1 MSEESSPLPV
11 QYWDVFPKLIRVST
25 SVCSQSIPL
34 SLRGD
39 VVSPLFSSSNPAVA
53 EVNEYGVVSCG
64 MQPGAAILIICRSE
78 ALDSI
83 RYVQVEVYGSPVGDE
98 MFPT

>member
-1 MSEESSPLPV
+1 MPDESSPLPV

-25 SVCSQSIPL
+25 SAYLQSIPL

-39 VVSPLFSSSNPAVA
+39 VVSPMFFSSNPMVA
-53 EVNEYGVVSCG
+53 EVDAGGVVTCG
-64 MQPGAAILIICRSE
+64 MQPGAAILIVCRSE

-83 RYVQVEVYGSPVGDE
+83 RYVQVEVYGSPVGGE